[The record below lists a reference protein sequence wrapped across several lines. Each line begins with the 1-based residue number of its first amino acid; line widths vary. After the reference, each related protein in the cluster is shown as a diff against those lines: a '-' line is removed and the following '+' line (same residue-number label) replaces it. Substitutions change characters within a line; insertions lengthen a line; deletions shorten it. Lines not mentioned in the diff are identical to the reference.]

1 MQDVMKSLTQYVE
14 HSKHIN
20 NRLKFI
26 KQKQKVELEDKQLDK
41 AEKIEKIQK
50 ILQKHRE
57 DQDRQKKSIRQSEK
71 EKEKLILN
79 NRKQLE
85 EVTVHKREL
94 LNLKKQEIDE
104 NNRIEKNLRFIN
116 KKRLVEKQHQVNQM
130 QESLK
135 EQKKQI
141 LNWRVSADL
150 ERQEIMQDLHRQV
163 RYIKD
168 HFINQQEEKEK
179 QEAAK
184 KAKEL
189 KMLEAEADRMV
200 GLDEY

>member
-85 EVTVHKREL
+85 EVTVHKQEL

-141 LNWRVSADL
+141 LNWRVSVDL

>member
-1 MQDVMKSLTQYVE
+1 MRKSEKQMQDVMKSLTQYVE

-150 ERQEIMQDLHRQV
+150 ERQEIM
-163 RYIKD
+163 
-168 HFINQQEEKEK
+168 
-179 QEAAK
+179 
-184 KAKEL
+184 
-189 KMLEAEADRMV
+189 
-200 GLDEY
+200 

>member
-57 DQDRQKKSIRQSEK
+57 DQDRQKKNIRQSEK